1 MSKFCIHCGKMLE
14 EGEVCSCQANAENTQ
29 QQGNIQQGGYQQN
42 QPGTNGYY
50 QQGRPGENGYYQQN
64 QPGANGYYQPGENGY
79 YQQNQPGQP
88 GGNGYYQQNQQGT
101 DGHYQPGQPGAN
113 GYYQPGMNGYYTPER
128 RPEMDWIN
136 DKAKRL
142 ATGTKNMFA
151 EILPVLKAPITRGR
165 ELMDSGSSA
174 VGIEFIVTKAIVAI
188 IVLLIAVMK
197 VKGMMGDYAEYVDIP
212 YFGLIFT
219 VVVLTAGLDFLEAV
233 IMHLLTMAFRGTT
246 SISRM
251 LSLTGVRALYHSIS
265 LIVFGLFVLVSG
277 PVAMIA
283 GLIMVSF
290 STYLEHHLYVAGVA
304 CSEDRKLYA
313 FLLEKI
319 CFVVVTLLVFMMFGE
334 VISKMP
340 MPYRF

>member
-1 MSKFCIHCGKMLE
+1 
-14 EGEVCSCQANAENTQ
+14 
-29 QQGNIQQGGYQQN
+29 
-42 QPGTNGYY
+42 
-50 QQGRPGENGYYQQN
+50 
-64 QPGANGYYQPGENGY
+64 
-79 YQQNQPGQP
+79 
-88 GGNGYYQQNQQGT
+88 
-101 DGHYQPGQPGAN
+101 
-113 GYYQPGMNGYYTPER
+113 MNGYYTPER

-142 ATGTKNMFA
+142 ASGTKNMFA

-251 LSLTGVRALYHSIS
+251 LSLTGVRALYHTIGLS
-265 LIVFGLFVLVSG
+265 VFGLFFLVSA
-277 PVAMIA
+277 PAATVI
-283 GLIMVSF
+283 GLIMMLF
-290 STYLEHHLYVAGVA
+290 FTYLEHHLYVAGVE